1 MNKQLIF
8 ILLTLCVAFACDDE
22 STLEGSLYVP
32 DYENPGL
39 PKYSELGYN
48 TFGAY
53 YDRQSFRSSTVVPV
67 KVIVTEGVTSFTLI
81 GYMESHEVSLSIE
94 MADFLPDDFTDLLEL
109 HNTTLD
115 LTDESYTVI
124 IENDG
129 VEQEAEILNGTFH
142 FKRTQ
147 NLVVDK
153 ELFGVILSGTFEF
166 QAIID
171 GEPITV
177 SNGRFDVSVNENNF
191 YVIDGNL

>member
-8 ILLTLCVAFACDDE
+8 ILITLFTAFACDDE
-22 STLEGSLYVP
+22 SKLEGSLYVP
-32 DYENPGL
+32 DDQNPGL

-53 YDRQSFRSSTVVPV
+53 YDRQSFTSSTIVPV
-67 KVIVTEGVTSFTLI
+67 KVIVTEGITSFTLI
-81 GYMESHEVSLSIE
+81 GYMAGRDVSLSIE
-94 MADFLPDDFTDLLEL
+94 MADFLPEDYTDLLEL

-115 LTDESYTVI
+115 LTDEDYTVF
-124 IENDG
+124 IEDDG

-147 NLVVDK
+147 SLFVDK

-177 SNGRFDVSVNENNF
+177 SSGRFDVSVNENNF
-191 YVIDGNL
+191 YVIEVNP